1 VLKFEYRM
9 VSHSTEIAPSIL
21 GADFSRLGEEIRAVE
36 RGGATVLHV
45 DVMDGHFVPNI
56 SIGVPVVASL
66 RKATSLPLDVHLM
79 IEEPERYVEAFAA
92 AGAARILV
100 HQEATPH
107 LDRALALI
115 REQGAEAGAVINPAT
130 PVVMLNEVLDRVD
143 TVLVMSVNPGFGG
156 QKFISGVYG
165 KIRELCALRSRY
177 NYSYRIEVDGGVGPD
192 NTAALVAAGVDTLVA
207 GTSVFQSDDPA
218 GAVRNLREI
227 AAASVAQRLA

>member
-1 VLKFEYRM
+1 M
-9 VSHSTEIAPSIL
+9 VSHPIEIAPSIL
-21 GADFSRLGEEIRAVE
+21 GADFSRLGDEIRAVE

-66 RKATSLPLDVHLM
+66 RKATSLPMDVHLM
-79 IEEPERYVEAFAA
+79 IDEPERYIEAFAA

-115 REQGAEAGAVINPAT
+115 REQGAEAGAVINPST
-130 PVVMLNEVLDRVD
+130 PVVMLSEVLDRVD

-156 QKFISGVYG
+156 QKFISGAYG
-165 KIRELCALRSRY
+165 KIRELRELRSRY
-177 NYSYRIEVDGGVGPD
+177 NYGYRIEVDGGVGPD
-192 NTAALVAAGVDTLVA
+192 NVASLVAVGVDTLVA
-207 GTSVFQSDDPA
+207 GTSVFRSQDPA
-218 GAVRNLREI
+218 EAVRDLWNI
-227 AAASVAQRLA
+227 ATTSVAQRSA